1 MEYYSTTDSSDNATF
16 NNTTLNYKGGK
27 IMSKRVY
34 ISADYSETS
43 GDRDVVDTLNKWG
56 TDNLHKVDFID
67 MSKVVSGSVS
77 NQSDCRPCDL
87 KKEFNQ
93 QINAS
98 SAVIFV
104 VGDKTASRTAGSSC
118 LRNVQINC
126 SCTPYKQN
134 VNGSSTCKVT
144 NTIPTGEYDDVG
156 NINTYSYL
164 RHEFEQAKKR
174 KKPIIVV
181 YNSLRKESNWL
192 PSYMKDYESDAQPF
206 WIKNYFDEKV
216 GNYNYIKQVLGFD

>member
-1 MEYYSTTDSSDNATF
+1 
-16 NNTTLNYKGGK
+16 
-27 IMSKRVY
+27 MSKRVY
-34 ISADYSETS
+34 ISADYSKDS
-43 GDRDVVDTLNKWG
+43 GDRNVVDILNQWG
-56 TDNLHKVDFID
+56 TDNRHKVDFID
-67 MSKVVSGSVS
+67 MSKVVSGSIS
-77 NQSDCRPCDL
+77 KDPDCRPCDL

-104 VGDKTASRTAGSSC
+104 VGDKTAFRKAGSSC
-118 LRNVQINC
+118 SRATTDQIYC

-134 VNGSSTCKVT
+134 TNGSKSCKVFYT
-144 NTIPTGEYDDVG
+144 STPGANDDVG

-181 YNSLRKESNWL
+181 YNSLRKESSWL
-192 PSYMKDYESDAQPF
+192 PSYMADYESDAQPF
-206 WIKNYFDEKV
+206 WTKNSMGEKV
-216 GNYNYIKQVLGFD
+216 GNYAYIKEVLGYD

>member
-1 MEYYSTTDSSDNATF
+1 
-16 NNTTLNYKGGK
+16 
-27 IMSKRVY
+27 MSKQVY
-34 ISADYSETS
+34 ISADYSEDS
-43 GDRDVVDTLNKWG
+43 GDRNVVDILNKWG
-56 TDNLHKVDFID
+56 KDNLHKVDFID
-67 MSKVVSGSVS
+67 MSKVASGSVS
-77 NQSDCRPCDL
+77 NDPDCRPCDL

-118 LRNVQINC
+118 SRVTNARIYC

-134 VNGSSTCKVT
+134 TNGSKTCKVF
-144 NTIPTGEYDDVG
+144 NTSTPGANDDVG
-156 NINTYSYL
+156 NINAYSYL

-174 KKPIIVV
+174 EKPIIIV

-192 PSYMKDYESDAQPF
+192 PSYMKDYESDAYPF
-206 WIKNYFDEKV
+206 WTKNYLGEKV
-216 GNYNYIKQVLGFD
+216 GNYAYIKQVLGYA